1 MKTGLN
7 DSVVPK
13 HGTMTQG
20 GAMDQEI
27 INELESILKGLRKI
41 RKETWGNPDT
51 DKRLLPLDEEIAVL
65 EEVVNQM
72 TYKGGWNGCHPV
84 GQS

>member
-1 MKTGLN
+1 
-7 DSVVPK
+7 
-13 HGTMTQG
+13 
-20 GAMDQEI
+20 MDQEVI
-27 INELESILKGLRKI
+27 KELESVLTGLRKI

-65 EEVVNQM
+65 EDVVNQM
-72 TYKGGWNGCHPV
+72 TYKGGWNGSHPV